1 MATINGTKVNN
12 SRLPDLSTFIQAG
25 INPKTGL
32 PLRMGDCGEE
42 LKANIKKLLRIMDEQ
57 DAINRFVWY
66 NLPIGLNSQLI
77 ERILYYKGQGALF
90 FESATER
97 FYFLPYALDGSIDV
111 YGRFTGIRP
120 LPFNGS
126 LNVQDDDKKK
136 VDAKYQWLNLK
147 RLKPYYDIVVED
159 DDARWIEI
167 SKDEK
172 GAEIKIEKIAFEDG
186 CVLLSDYS
194 KQISQTNI
202 SRQILQDPLLDVMAD
217 CIPFMRTA
225 LLNSTG
231 VQGMRV
237 DGQEAASNVYAAS
250 KSINDAALVGEK
262 YVPIVGPVEF
272 QDLTDGNVG
281 KSEEFLLAMQ
291 SLDNFRLS
299 LYGLENGGLF
309 QKKSHMLE
317 AEQSMNNG
325 NTGIILQDSLA
336 LRQRF
341 CDIVNSIWG
350 LNIWVEASE
359 TIMNIDR
366 NMDGQIGGDEENIPL
381 EDEGGDDYDME

>member
-32 PLRMGDCGEE
+32 PLRMGDCGAE

-77 ERILYYKGQGALF
+77 ERILYYKGQGAIF

-111 YGRFTGIRP
+111 YGRFMGVRP
-120 LPFNGS
+120 LPFHGS
-126 LNVQDDDKKK
+126 LNVQEDDKKK
-136 VDAKYQWLNLK
+136 VDAKYQWLNIK
-147 RLKPYYDIVVED
+147 KLKPQYDILL
-159 DDARWIEI
+159 
-167 SKDEK
+167 DE
-172 GAEIKIEKIAFEDG
+172 EKTADIFENS

-250 KSINDAALVGEK
+250 RSINDAALVGEK

-366 NMDGQIGGDEENIPL
+366 NLDGQIGGDEENIPL
-381 EDEGGDDYDME
+381 EDEGGDDYDIE

>member
-111 YGRFTGIRP
+111 YGRFMGVRP
-120 LPFNGS
+120 LPFHGS
-126 LNVQDDDKKK
+126 LNVQEDDKKK
-136 VDAKYQWLNLK
+136 VDAKYQWLNIK
-147 RLKPYYDIVVED
+147 KLKPQYDILL
-159 DDARWIEI
+159 
-167 SKDEK
+167 DE
-172 GAEIKIEKIAFEDG
+172 EKTADIFENS

-237 DGQEAASNVYAAS
+237 DGQEAASNVYTAS
-250 KSINDAALVGEK
+250 RSVNHAALVGEK

-366 NMDGQIGGDEENIPL
+366 NLDGQIGGDEENIPL

>member
-32 PLRMGDCGEE
+32 PVRMDDCGEE

-111 YGRFTGIRP
+111 YGRFMGVRP
-120 LPFNGS
+120 LPFHGS
-126 LNVQDDDKKK
+126 LNVQEDDKKK
-136 VDAKYQWLNLK
+136 VDAKYQWLNIK
-147 RLKPYYDIVVED
+147 KLKPQYDILLDEERTED
-159 DDARWIEI
+159 I
-167 SKDEK
+167 
-172 GAEIKIEKIAFEDG
+172 FENS

-250 KSINDAALVGEK
+250 KSVNHAALVGEK

-366 NMDGQIGGDEENIPL
+366 NLDGQIGGDEENIPL

>member
-1 MATINGTKVNN
+1 MASVNGTKVNN
-12 SRLPDLSTFIQAG
+12 SCLPDLSTFIQAG
-25 INPKTGL
+25 FNPKTGL
-32 PLRMGDCGEE
+32 PIRMGDCGEE

-111 YGRFTGIRP
+111 YGRFMGVRP
-120 LPFNGS
+120 LPFHGS
-126 LNVQDDDKKK
+126 LNLQEDDKKK
-136 VDAKYQWLNLK
+136 VDAKYQWLNIK
-147 RLKPYYDIVVED
+147 KLKPQYDILL
-159 DDARWIEI
+159 
-167 SKDEK
+167 DEERT
-172 GAEIKIEKIAFEDG
+172 ADIFENS

-250 KSINDAALVGEK
+250 KSVNHAALVGEK

-341 CDIVNSIWG
+341 CDIVNSVWG

-381 EDEGGDDYDME
+381 EDEGGDDYDIE

>member
-66 NLPIGLNSQLI
+66 NLPIGLNGQLI

-126 LNVQDDDKKK
+126 LNVQEDDKKK

-147 RLKPYYDIVVED
+147 RLKPYYDIVVD
-159 DDARWIEI
+159 KDDARWIEI

-250 KSINDAALVGEK
+250 KSVNHAALVGEK

-366 NMDGQIGGDEENIPL
+366 NLDGQIGGDEENIPL